1 MIEHFYVCDNCKN
14 RINDAFQ
21 VYKFLLVK
29 TTLTE
34 EVCDDNAFDLCPK
47 CANEV
52 IFGLKN
58 KKPTEKS
65 NQK

>member
-14 RINDAFQ
+14 RINDALK
-21 VYKFLLVK
+21 VYKFLLVQ
-29 TTLTE
+29 TTRTE
-34 EVCDDNAFDLCPK
+34 EVCDNNALDLCQK

-52 IFGLKN
+52 IFALKT
-58 KKPTEKS
+58 KRPTDMA